1 MDKSLRHLLYPHY
14 SLPDEWTR
22 SEVEKKAWDAFDKSL
37 AEHIGSFDEDH
48 IQFVPNNEMAEPIFD
63 NYEDIW
69 SRKLLLLL
77 MLPHQLGMTLL
88 AVLIFS
94 QELRSYY
101 LMVTE
106 TRSQRSWDASVT
118 VMDYSLDTNTRILCL
133 TLVYLLPHFQ
143 MVTNKTF
150 RTMF

>member
-1 MDKSLRHLLYPHY
+1 
-14 SLPDEWTR
+14 
-22 SEVEKKAWDAFDKSL
+22 
-37 AEHIGSFDEDH
+37 
-48 IQFVPNNEMAEPIFD
+48 MAEPIFD

-118 VMDYSLDTNTRILCL
+118 VMDYSLDTNTRILCFL